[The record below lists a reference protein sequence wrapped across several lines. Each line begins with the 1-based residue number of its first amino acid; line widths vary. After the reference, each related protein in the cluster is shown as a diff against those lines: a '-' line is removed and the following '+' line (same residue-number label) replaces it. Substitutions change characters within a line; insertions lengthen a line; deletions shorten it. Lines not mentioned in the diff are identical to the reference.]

1 MIVWDCEDY
10 LKKAS
15 EQLEDNLVYLEVPKD
30 LSALA
35 STTFKSIE
43 KIRKLGDLPQD
54 TQLFKVI
61 NGYMMYMGD
70 Q

>member
-15 EQLEDNLVYLEVPKD
+15 EQLEDNLVYLEVPND

-43 KIRKLGDLPQD
+43 KIRKPGDLPQD
-54 TQLFKVI
+54 TLNYLKL
-61 NGYMMYMGD
+61 
-70 Q
+70 